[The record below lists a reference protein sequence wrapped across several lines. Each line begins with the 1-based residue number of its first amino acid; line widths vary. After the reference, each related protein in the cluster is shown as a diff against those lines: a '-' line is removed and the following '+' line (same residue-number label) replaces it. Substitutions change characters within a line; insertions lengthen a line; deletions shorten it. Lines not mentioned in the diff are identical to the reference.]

1 MDLPN
6 IVCERVHMSV
16 PLLFSFMIH
25 IGWPCSMAF
34 EHHYQNKVLDLFVVL
49 QMPMF
54 SLILRTKAL
63 HSLTS
68 SCHSNPLFAL
78 IGDSLNLLNTLN
90 SNCEFVA
97 HTFTCGVFVAISF

>member
-54 SLILRTKAL
+54 SWEFDFEDQGFAFTHLFMPFQ
-63 HSLTS
+63 S
-68 SCHSNPLFAL
+68 PLCINWRLFE
-78 IGDSLNLLNTLN
+78 SP
-90 SNCEFVA
+90 
-97 HTFTCGVFVAISF
+97 